1 MYMNPAKEILCSM
14 LVFLG
19 LTGSCAGA
27 DSLQDYED
35 LKAISFFGAI
45 SVSVYIG
52 NPANPAIPGNRD
64 GLSSAELTQF
74 MRFQFTKYFSD
85 VPFRSVD
92 VADWSSEEN
101 RRVMGRFFCRVWIAD
116 DDSSVVYQVK
126 CQISTSEHS
135 NIIGNVIIGYCFKDE
150 AAAVISQHID
160 RMVESFARI
169 YFRVRN
175 E

>member
-1 MYMNPAKEILCSM
+1 
-14 LVFLG
+14 
-19 LTGSCAGA
+19 
-27 DSLQDYED
+27 
-35 LKAISFFGAI
+35 
-45 SVSVYIG
+45 
-52 NPANPAIPGNRD
+52 
-64 GLSSAELTQF
+64 
-74 MRFQFTKYFSD
+74 
-85 VPFRSVD
+85 
-92 VADWSSEEN
+92 
-101 RRVMGRFFCRVWIAD
+101 MGRFFCRVWIAD

-126 CQISTSEHS
+126 CQISTSDHP